1 MQATGFS
8 CADVWLATVSA
19 TSGRCEDRTVA
30 AAATVPWQRRGRPLL
45 PFVAVAGAAAAAMLV
60 AGDHVAGTGLPTT
73 YSGVTRGAEAV
84 DLLAGLSLLAAAFAA
99 ALEGSATVLGA
110 L

>member
-19 TSGRCEDRTVA
+19 APGQCEDRAVA
-30 AAATVPWQRRGRPLL
+30 AAATLPWPRRGRPLL
-45 PFVAVAGAAAAAMLV
+45 PFVPVAGAAAAAILV

-73 YSGVTRGAEAV
+73 YSAVTGGAEAV
-84 DLLAGLSLLAAAFAA
+84 DLLAGLALLAAAFA
-99 ALEGSATVLGA
+99 S
-110 L
+110 